1 MSQMD
6 AGFPQAPQFEPQPQQ
21 QQQQQA
27 AVDANWGNAPGI
39 DLPSLPRRP
48 SVAAARS

>member
-6 AGFPQAPQFEPQPQQ
+6 AGFPKAPRIEPQPQQ

-27 AVDANWGNAPGI
+27 AIDANG
-39 DLPSLPRRP
+39 
-48 SVAAARS
+48 AATL